1 MCTGVHSSIVNLTP
15 RLQLDYSTQTPFL
28 FNKLLAMFEFVHVNN
43 LSKLLN
49 KEMQDTQ
56 RQEDKKKKK

>member
-1 MCTGVHSSIVNLTP
+1 
-15 RLQLDYSTQTPFL
+15 
-28 FNKLLAMFEFVHVNN
+28 MFEFVHVNN